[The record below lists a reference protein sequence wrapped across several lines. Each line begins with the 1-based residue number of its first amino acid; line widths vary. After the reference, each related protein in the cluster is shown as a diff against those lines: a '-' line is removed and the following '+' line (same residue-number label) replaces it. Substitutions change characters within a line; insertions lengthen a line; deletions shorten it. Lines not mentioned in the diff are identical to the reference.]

1 MNRRHSAIYLTIAV
15 FILFCATICRAAA
28 PDAVVY
34 FDEKYPAAWITQ
46 GAAAEVRDFALA
58 LGFESVDAAGLE
70 AWMRDAVK
78 NGADG
83 TLVLM
88 AQDVVPA
95 GMVDKAPGPVALIRK
110 YLDAGGS
117 VIWIADVPFYF
128 VGSTGRKKEK
138 WDYLG
143 GRGVLGF
150 DTVGNWQGRSETK
163 PSSLGVEWGL
173 ASTWTSVRAVK
184 PGDVTQTLAVDAD
197 GNASAWIKQYKKGS
211 LGFIRLW
218 DNNITSFD
226 DTMGNDLYRVAARA
240 LPRLAQTQ
248 RRGSIYL
255 FQPSDYRP
263 LARISGGGVV
273 REALVSVFDT
283 GAGPAT
289 RAALN
294 IKHGGEILETIPLYE
309 GARIFYRQNLELPL
323 IFPDQELE
331 LVLHA
336 DGADTV
342 LQSVTLAEPRLFVDF
357 KVTAQPRINPVD
369 LGRALVPHDTIIMA
383 NDQKL
388 QIDFQLIFP
397 GKGGKQK
404 IGVRAR
410 VVDRDGNEFLALTY
424 ENALPG
430 GEIVKQQLES
440 ATDKLKPG
448 KYRLEILC
456 EQNGETLFSQ
466 KWWLLRED
474 IKPAARGFGAFY
486 TELKYDGGVPM
497 YDIPAETWS
506 FEKWD
511 KLWERGPHE
520 DIVVAF
526 PNGNRFVFWRG
537 SSNVPFWASPA
548 NIGLTYEWMEAAWG
562 RGGLT
567 DCIEPL
573 QDKKCQYSRPHIVS
587 STPARAVIDWRYAL
601 IDLNYI
607 IADEEWGEETYTFYP
622 DGFGVRRGVGHF
634 LPMTWH
640 EANEFIVFIPS
651 GINPFD
657 VLPPGA
663 VKILS
668 PDSDREETITYP
680 APHGKWE
687 SDTPAIFRIN
697 WSYDDPSTPIM
708 VSWKF
713 KNFIVQYDGWKV
725 DGRYISP
732 SYWGV
737 HYPVTRGYPTTV
749 TAPPGWDERPGHASL
764 TAAETEPLSRRMVN
778 QQHERLEWAWL
789 IGNTDMADDALRA
802 AARSWTDPVPL
813 EIYEGGRGGD
823 FDKRQRG
830 YVVASDGARTV
841 KIKFKGAGN
850 DTIFNP
856 VLLIEN
862 YPFEKVE
869 VLVDGEKP
877 AVYQAALEQSY
888 TQDLLVVW
896 IGVPVRDNAVIRV
909 RPSEGKTF

>member
-1 MNRRHSAIYLTIAV
+1 MTQNRSGIYFAIVA
-15 FILFCATICRAAA
+15 FIILCAPLVRAAS
-28 PDAVVY
+28 PDAVVF
-34 FDEKYPAAWITQ
+34 FDEKYPTTWITR
-46 GAAAEVRDFALA
+46 GAAAEVRDFAMA

-70 AWMRDAVK
+70 AWMRGAVK
-78 NGADG
+78 NGAAG

-88 AQDVVPA
+88 AQDVAPA
-95 GMVDKAPGPVALIRK
+95 GVVDKAPGAGALFRK

-128 VGSTGRKKEK
+128 VSSGPKSKEK

-150 DTVGNWQGRSETK
+150 DTVGNWQGRSETRQ
-163 PSSLGVEWGL
+163 SDIGNEWGL
-173 ASTWTSVRAVK
+173 QSTWTSVRAVK
-184 PGDVTQTLAVDAD
+184 PNDVTQVLAVDAD
-197 GNASAWIKQYKKGS
+197 GGASAWTKEFKKGS

-218 DNNITSFD
+218 DNNITSFT

-248 RRGSIYL
+248 RRGDIYL
-255 FQPSDYRP
+255 FQPSEYRP
-263 LARISGGGVV
+263 LARISRGGAI

-283 GAGPAT
+283 GAAPDT
-289 RAALN
+289 RAALH
-294 IKHGGEILETIPLYE
+294 IKHDGKILETISLYE

-323 IFPDQELE
+323 LFTDQELE
-331 LVLHA
+331 LVLSA
-336 DGADTV
+336 DGADNV
-342 LQSVTLAEPRLFVDF
+342 LQSVTLAEPPLLADF
-357 KVTAQPRINPVD
+357 KVSAQPRINPID
-369 LGRALVPHDTIIMA
+369 LGRALVPNDSVIIA
-383 NDQKL
+383 NGQKL
-388 QIDFQLIFP
+388 QIDFQLFFA
-397 GKGGKQK
+397 GKGGKQNVS
-404 IGVRAR
+404 VRAR
-410 VVDRDGNEFLALTY
+410 VVDRDGNEHLAMSY
-424 ENALPG
+424 ENAAAE
-430 GEIVKQQLES
+430 GEVVTQQLETP
-440 ATDKLKPG
+440 TDKLNPG
-448 KYRLEILC
+448 KYRLEITC
-456 EQNGETLFSQ
+456 EQNGQTLCSQ

-474 IKPAARGFGAFY
+474 ITPAHRNFGAFY
-486 TELKYDGGVPM
+486 TELKYDGGVPI
-497 YDIPAETWS
+497 YDIPTEKWS

-511 KLWERGPHE
+511 KLWERGPSE

-548 NIGLTYEWMEAAWG
+548 NIGLTYEWMEASWG

-573 QDKKCQYSRPHIVS
+573 QDKKCQYSRPHIIS
-587 STPARAVIDWRYAL
+587 STPVRAAIDWRYAL

-607 IADEEWGEETYTFYP
+607 IADDEWGEETYTFYP
-622 DGFGVRRGVGHF
+622 DGFGVRHGVGHF

-640 EANEFIVFIPS
+640 EANEFIVFIPAD
-651 GINPFD
+651 INPFD
-657 VLPPGA
+657 ALPPDA

-668 PDSDREETITYP
+668 PDSDKTETITYP
-680 APHGKWE
+680 APHGKWD

-697 WSYDDPSTPIM
+697 WSREDKSTPIM

-737 HYPVTRGYPTTV
+737 HYPVTRGYPTTRG
-749 TAPPGWDERPGHASL
+749 APPGWRERPGHASL
-764 TAAETEPLSRRMVN
+764 TAVDTEPLSRRMVN

-789 IGNTDMADDALRA
+789 IGNTDMSDDALRA
-802 AARSWTDPVPL
+802 AARSWIDPVPI
-813 EIYEGGRGGD
+813 EIYEGGRGGAY
-823 FDKRQRG
+823 DKKQRG
-830 YVVASDGARTV
+830 YVVKSDGARTV
-841 KIKFKGAGN
+841 KVKFKGAGSG
-850 DTIFNP
+850 TIFNP
-856 VLLIEN
+856 VLIIEN
-862 YPFEKVE
+862 YPYEKIE

-888 TQDLLVVW
+888 TQDVLAVW
-896 IGVPVRDNAVIRV
+896 IGVPVKDNAVIRV